1 MIDSL
6 QAQLP
11 GVALKELI
19 ERNIRGIL
27 RKEHLNSCHIH
38 LYRTGNYWATFE
50 KSAYLLHRYC
60 RNLWVFP
67 IKVADISNPI
77 VMASIECERLD
88 AIARTWDCL
97 LDGDSARVYKSRM
110 TVDAPIYQAWHE
122 KEVEEIMMAMDEGMI
137 P

>member
-38 LYRTGNYWATFE
+38 LYRTGNYWVAFE
-50 KSAYLLHRYC
+50 KSAYLLHSHC
-60 RNLWVFP
+60 RNLWIFP
-67 IKVADISNPI
+67 IKVADVTNPI
-77 VMASIECERLD
+77 VMANIEHAQLE
-88 AIARTWDCL
+88 AVAKAWDCL
-97 LDGDSARVYKSRM
+97 LDEVYKSRM
-110 TVDAPIYQAWHE
+110 TVDAPAYQAWHE
-122 KEVEEIMMAMDEGMI
+122 KEVEEILMAMDEGMI

>member
-19 ERNIRGIL
+19 ERKIRGIL

-50 KSAYLLHRYC
+50 KSAYLLHSHC
-60 RNLWVFP
+60 RNLWIFP
-67 IKVADISNPI
+67 VKVADIPCPI
-77 VMASIECERLD
+77 VMASIGSEQL
-88 AIARTWDCL
+88 
-97 LDGDSARVYKSRM
+97 
-110 TVDAPIYQAWHE
+110 Q
-122 KEVEEIMMAMDEGMI
+122 
-137 P
+137 

>member
-19 ERNIRGIL
+19 ERKIRGIL

-50 KSAYLLHRYC
+50 KSAYLLHSHC

-67 IKVADISNPI
+67 IKVADVTNPI

-97 LDGDSARVYKSRM
+97 LDGDSTRVYKSRM
-110 TVDAPIYQAWHE
+110 TVDAPTYQAWHV

>member
-50 KSAYLLHRYC
+50 KSAYLLHNHC
-60 RNLWVFP
+60 RNLWIFP
-67 IKVADISNPI
+67 IKVADVTNPI
-77 VMASIECERLD
+77 VMANIEHAQLE
-88 AIARTWDCL
+88 AVAKAWDCL
-97 LDGDSARVYKSRM
+97 LDEVYKSRM
-110 TVDAPIYQAWHE
+110 TVDAPAYQAWHE